1 MKEIVAACIP
11 THSLQVGKL
20 YGKQLAK
27 DKLLT
32 ETEPEFTAILPFLVI
47 KRFLVPDSHV
57 HVYVDR
63 LS

>member
-1 MKEIVAACIP
+1 MVVACIP
-11 THSLQVGKL
+11 THYLQVGKL

-27 DKLLT
+27 DKLLI
-32 ETEPEFTAILPFLVI
+32 EAEPEFTAIVPFLVI
-47 KRFLVPDSHV
+47 KHFFVPDSHV